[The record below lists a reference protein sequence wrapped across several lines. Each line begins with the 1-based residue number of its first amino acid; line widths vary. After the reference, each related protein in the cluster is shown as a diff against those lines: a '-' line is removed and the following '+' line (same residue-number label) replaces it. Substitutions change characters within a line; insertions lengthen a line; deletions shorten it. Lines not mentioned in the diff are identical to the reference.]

1 MLTANVSKIKKK
13 YPDQHYLYFERTYR
27 KRNYFYQ
34 NGLIFKNVMLISKKL
49 FFTNEAACTCVNI
62 CKNIITP

>member
-34 NGLIFKNVMLISKKL
+34 NGLIFKN
-49 FFTNEAACTCVNI
+49 
-62 CKNIITP
+62 